1 MRLNF
6 HGSLRKQFGDSF
18 EIEAS
23 SIADAIEGFSRQ
35 VDWPTDTRVLVP
47 GYDTLEDLRDNAPD
61 EVDLMPAMNG
71 GSGKWTNIILGAAMI
86 GLAFVTGGASLA
98 AGALTTTALG
108 GSLLIGGALMIIQ
121 GVVGM
126 FMKAP
131 TFETTDD
138 PEASKY
144 IAVNKNTTKAGTPVT
159 IAYGHVRLGGHWLSI
174 QSDSNN
180 LSHGQFPATVS

>member
-6 HGSLRKQFGDSF
+6 HGILKDRFGESF
-18 EIEAS
+18 DMEAS

-35 VDWPTDTRVLVP
+35 TDWPTDVLVVVP
-47 GYDTLEDLRDNAPD
+47 GYDTLEALNDNCPD
-61 EVDLMPAMNG
+61 EVDLMPAVNG

-86 GLAFVTGGASLA
+86 GLAFATGGLSLG
-98 AGALTTTALG
+98 AGAFIQSSLG
-108 GSLLIGGALMIIQ
+108 ASLLIGGGMMILQ

-144 IAVNKNTTKAGTPVT
+144 VAVNKNTTKAGTPVT

-180 LSHGQFPATVS
+180 LTHGQFPATVS